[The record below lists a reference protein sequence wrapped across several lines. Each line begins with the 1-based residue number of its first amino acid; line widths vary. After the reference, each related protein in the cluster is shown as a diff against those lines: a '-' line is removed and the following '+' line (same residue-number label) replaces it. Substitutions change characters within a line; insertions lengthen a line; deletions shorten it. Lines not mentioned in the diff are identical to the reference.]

1 MNKFIKYYLYFLP
14 IFSLVG
20 ILTSISRS
28 VYQDSYVEE
37 FLILSAALD
46 LIIYFLGFK
55 YTLDKKIILLCALL
69 LASALI
75 GLSNNDISRRFIT
88 DFTLPFFFFVKVLVF
103 RKYWSTADF
112 GKYVKVYVNLAFY
125 GSIILLPVTY
135 YLFTSSNHSRLAIF
149 PPMELPFANF
159 MLSNTLFVIIA
170 FFVILLYG
178 KRAQL
183 VSAIVVFLCYTF
195 VFKRKQIVKFLF
207 IFLLAT
213 VAVLYVFENYSKNLA
228 VSRLKGTLDLF
239 KSEESANSN
248 INQIS
253 AGRYNEFE
261 TIVAQMK
268 PQDYFL
274 GKGMGFVYSVDNG
287 GVYIET
293 SNAHFSPIGF
303 LSKYGLIFTLFVY
316 YFLFSIF
323 LKTNKAL
330 LRDRN
335 YVIALGVSV
344 FIFLESFF
352 SYALFVTPILPVT
365 LGVMLSLQKRQ
376 KMLRAARRNITGS
389 VNK

>member
-1 MNKFIKYYLYFLP
+1 M
-14 IFSLVG
+14 
-20 ILTSISRS
+20 
-28 VYQDSYVEE
+28 EE
-37 FLILSAALD
+37 FLIVSAALD
-46 LIIYFLGFK
+46 LIIYLLGFK
-55 YTLDKKIILLCALL
+55 YTLDRKITALCALL

-103 RKYWSTADF
+103 KKYWSTADF

-125 GSIILLPVTY
+125 GSIILLPITY

-159 MLSNTLFVIIA
+159 MLSNTFYVIIS

-207 IFLLAT
+207 IFL
-213 VAVLYVFENYSKNLA
+213 VAVVVAFYVFENYSKNLA
-228 VSRLKGTLDLF
+228 VSRLKNTFDLF
-239 KSEESANSN
+239 KSEESTNSN
-248 INQIS
+248 IDQIS
-253 AGRYNEFE
+253 AGRFNEFE
-261 TIVAQMK
+261 TILAQMR
-268 PQDYFL
+268 PEDYFL
-274 GKGMGFVYSVDNG
+274 GKGMGFVYNVDTG
-287 GVYIET
+287 GEYIKT

-352 SYALFVTPILPVT
+352 SYALFVTPILPVA
-365 LGVMLSLQKRQ
+365 LGMMLSLQKKQ
-376 KMLRAARRNITGS
+376 NMLRTARRNATQSIS
-389 VNK
+389 K